1 MKSNLFLFFTLLL
14 FAVGC
19 TDDEE
24 IHPVDPVDAG
34 GEIGLSESVVTFATG
49 YSDTVSIDVEGT
61 CWWVDNIVVED
72 TTAVVGQADK
82 DAMAEGEDF
91 STVCRWLTVSR
102 TGGRLELAVEDNFVI
117 DERLFSVTLASEGDT
132 VTIEGK
138 QNGVPTGYWGDIIG
152 LEPTSVTFTA
162 EGGTAE
168 CSTDKAN
175 WEVIQIK
182 VDGETTTSTLDERN
196 EQHRTGKFEKTIGWL
211 TVKADGVK
219 LYVTTAPNDK
229 GRERKF
235 EVVLESG
242 DCFNRLYGTQA
253 AE

>member
-1 MKSNLFLFFTLLL
+1 MKSNLFLFFSLLL

-24 IHPVDPVDAG
+24 IRPVDPVDAG
-34 GEIGLSESVVTFATG
+34 GEIGLSESVVAFTTG
-49 YSDTVSIDVEGT
+49 FSDTVSIDVEGER
-61 CWWVDNIVVED
+61 WWVDKVVVED
-72 TTAVVGQADK
+72 TTALVDRADK

-102 TGGRLELAVEDNFVI
+102 TGGKLELAVEDNFVI
-117 DERLFSVTLASEGDT
+117 DERSFSVMLASESDT

-138 QNGVPTGYWGDIIG
+138 QNGVLTGYVGDIIG
-152 LEPTSVTFTA
+152 LEPDSVTFTA

-168 CSTDKAN
+168 CSTDEAN
-175 WEVIQIK
+175 WDVIQIK

-196 EQHRTGKFEKTIGWL
+196 EQHRTGKFEKTIDWL

-219 LYVTTAPNDK
+219 LYVTTAPNDT

-235 EVVLESG
+235 EVVLECG
-242 DCFNRLYGTQA
+242 DCFNTLYGTQA